1 MRDARV
7 VNTPTRRRPR
17 AVHAPL
23 DLSVLEAAQWPFV
36 VLDSAQR
43 VRFANSFAKLPPA
56 VGPVLGQLV
65 GAALSPPERREIRA
79 HARRWAAGDLHL
91 ARLTWPRAG
100 GVLDLL
106 VVPVPLAKVPDAWLL
121 LAFLPVA
128 QLEAAIAGEAEA
140 ARSRASGWLRPPAEA
155 AARLASPLLSRS
167 DPGVRRLSAREWQ
180 VAQRIALGERTRNV
194 AEALGLAQNTVRNH
208 LKTIF
213 RKLEVS
219 SQAQLARKLRVRWD

>member
-1 MRDARV
+1 MK
-7 VNTPTRRRPR
+7 TSTRRRPR
-17 AVHAPL
+17 AVRAPL
-23 DLSVLEAAQWPFV
+23 DLSLLEAARLPFL

-56 VGPVLGQLV
+56 AGPVLGQLV
-65 GAALSPPERREIRA
+65 GAALAPPERREIRA
-79 HARRWAAGDLHL
+79 HARRWAAGDLYL
-91 ARLTWPRAG
+91 ARLSWPRAG
-100 GVLDLL
+100 AVLDL
-106 VVPVPLAKVPDAWLL
+106 VAVPVPLGRGPGAWLL

-140 ARSRASGWLRPPAEA
+140 ARIHALGWLRPAAEA
-155 AARLASPLLSRS
+155 AARPASPLLARS
-167 DPGVRRLSAREWQ
+167 DPSVRRLSAREWQ
-180 VAQRIALGERTRNV
+180 VAQRIALGERTRSV

-219 SQAQLARKLRVRWD
+219 SQTQLARKLRVRSD